1 MATGPD
7 KYAGEHCKKV
17 GLSIEQF
24 YSASTRVRMTK
35 ISNIKKG
42 LIYELSLMRK
52 YRGMPWKDFYEL
64 DSFKVM
70 VRRLEK
76 RRNLLLR
83 NKQKSEVDVLF
94 DEPFC
99 GVHRE
104 PVAEDDALSKERA
117 KTEELTVK
125 LQHLCV
131 RNMNKRIK
139 RRDLKIAESQAL
151 VNEMDRDRKSQDKT
165 ISKLEAQ
172 LHTAQSSVHC
182 LRQSVI
188 RSGIHT
194 YKRMWNYY
202 M

>member
-1 MATGPD
+1 M
-7 KYAGEHCKKV
+7 V
-17 GLSIEQF
+17 G
-24 YSASTRVRMTK
+24 
-35 ISNIKKG
+35 
-42 LIYELSLMRK
+42 
-52 YRGMPWKDFYEL
+52 
-64 DSFKVM
+64 
-70 VRRLEK
+70 RLEK

-125 LQHLCV
+125 LQHLSV
-131 RNMNKRIK
+131 RNVNKRIK
-139 RRDLKIAESQAL
+139 RRDLKIAESQAQ
-151 VNEMDRDRKSQDKT
+151 VNEMDRERKSQDKT

-182 LRQSVI
+182 LHQRLY
-188 RSGIHT
+188 RSKDKVEATAGET
-194 YKRMWNYY
+194 LDLQNQLLDNYGRRILLKGGRS
-202 M
+202 